1 MAICEVEYTEVF
13 GAPSLVQYFENA
25 EEEVG
30 VRNRLFIER
39 AIVDDHLPSLISL
52 RIWFLRHDPQGRVV
66 RQFGGTNYVAL

>member
-52 RIWFLRHDPQGRVV
+52 RI
-66 RQFGGTNYVAL
+66 